1 MTAKRLTLSCE
12 ICMANSAQP
21 ERAPFAFLKK
31 VLFCSSRFCFAY
43 HGRCLLY
50 FIYFLFCWK
59 YNHAF
64 HFFLSDFFSF
74 WTSSLIYNMI

>member
-1 MTAKRLTLSCE
+1 MTVKRLTLFYE

-31 VLFCSSRFCFAY
+31 VLFCLGRFCFAY

-50 FIYFLFCWK
+50 FIYLSFAENIIMLSIFLVRLF
-59 YNHAF
+59 
-64 HFFLSDFFSF
+64 
-74 WTSSLIYNMI
+74 